1 MGKNAGIQVRVRMRR
16 YGDSPDP
23 ARRYETRPGVYAIL
37 PRDGAFL
44 LTHQSEPESE
54 FQLPGGGI
62 DPGESPLRALHREVF
77 EETGWAIA
85 APRRIA
91 VFRRFTYMPEY
102 DKWAD
107 KVCAIYLARPVRPHG
122 PPREPGHTAIW
133 TPADLAAD
141 LLADPGSVGVLRQL
155 TA

>member
-1 MGKNAGIQVRVRMRR
+1 MRR

-23 ARRYETRPGVYAIL
+23 ARRYETRHGVYAIL
-37 PRDGAFL
+37 PRDGALL
-44 LTHQSEPESE
+44 LTHQSEPEPE

-91 VFRRFTYMPEY
+91 VFRRF
-102 DKWAD
+102 
-107 KVCAIYLARPVRPHG
+107 
-122 PPREPGHTAIW
+122 
-133 TPADLAAD
+133 LAA
-141 LLADPGSVGVLRQL
+141 GNVGMASSNARD
-155 TA
+155 